1 MNSKSFKF
9 KVITIAVFT
18 IISVAILVTTVIKNN
33 AVITNKTGVNAN
45 KIEEIK
51 TQQLMDV
58 EIKKHGE
65 TKQKQENLEKK
76 WKIGYDEFFEK
87 NYVQAIKTERLVLKE
102 DPNFYKAYAVE
113 GIALAYSGNFKNGI
127 EQIDRALKLKPD
139 YGYARFNKALANEL
153 YGYYDEAIIWYKSA
167 LEVEKFEWSYYGI
180 ASIYGRKGDI
190 ENTIKYLK
198 LAIDI
203 NPSVKNA
210 AKDEEDFDNVQEN
223 MEFKKLIMK

>member
-1 MNSKSFKF
+1 MKSQCFKF
-9 KVITIAVFT
+9 KLSIFIIIAL
-18 IISVAILVTTVIKNN
+18 IVANAAIKNFNIKNN
-33 AVITNKTGVNAN
+33 KAEVNPNKS
-45 KIEEIK
+45 EEIK
-51 TQQLMDV
+51 KNRLKDA
-58 EIKKHGE
+58 EIKKLQEVKH
-65 TKQKQENLEKK
+65 KQENLENKC
-76 WKIGYDEFFEK
+76 KIGYDEFFEK
-87 NYVQAIKTERLVLKE
+87 KYVQAIETEKQVLKE

-153 YGYYDEAIIWYKSA
+153 YRHYDEAIKWYKSA

-203 NPSVKNA
+203 NPNIKNT
-210 AKDEEDFDNVQEN
+210 AKNEEDFDNVQDS
-223 MEFKKLIMK
+223 MEFKELIKK